1 MFLAVPILFTYIP
14 WTIHSH
20 MKSTFNET
28 EIQVDPD
35 SYTYTKMFSPEP
47 PCPSQLLSLIQVK
60 F

>member
-14 WTIHSH
+14 WTICSH

-28 EIQVDPD
+28 DIQVDPD

-47 PCPSQLLSLIQVK
+47 PTVC
-60 F
+60 